1 MDLAAAA
8 LALTDHIGPA
18 ARVMPRHRGTPSK
31 DWDVPEAI
39 AQLPYLPSIESAV
52 ELGYKRLVI
61 DPLYT
66 KGEALLAHAGDVLF
80 ISRSYGADIDSLAM
94 HFWRN
99 TRVSR
104 PEELIQHIVAILG
117 VVRFSGDA
125 KHACDLY
132 VRPQEGVPDIGTW
145 REFEPFF
152 AEHRVLKVEVYLDEM
167 LSAGL
172 TENDLRQLL
181 PRSGRLKEHFI
192 AARPTNS
199 K

>member
-8 LALTDHIGPA
+8 LVLTDHVGPA
-18 ARVMPRHRGTPSK
+18 ARIMPRHRGTPSK

-39 AQLPYLPSIESAV
+39 ARLPYLPSIESAV
-52 ELGYKRLVI
+52 ELGYKRLII

-66 KGEALLAHAGDVLF
+66 KGEALIAHAGDVLF

-99 TRVSR
+99 TRTSR
-104 PEELIQHIVAILG
+104 PEEIIQHIVAILG
-117 VVRFSGDA
+117 VVRFPSGT

-132 VRPQEGVPDIGTW
+132 VRPKEGVPNIEAW

-152 AEHRVLKVEVYLDEM
+152 AAHRVLRVEDYLGEM
-167 LSAGL
+167 LSAGF
-172 TENDLRQLL
+172 TESDIRQLL
-181 PRSGRLKEHFI
+181 PRSRRIKEHFVDSQ
-192 AARPTNS
+192 PTNS